1 LILTLTFPRTDT
13 RHHLFLGFSLLIV
26 LKVPF
31 HGVADGREGCTL
43 LAALGAK
50 TIHAEENAAMPNC
63 SKIEYGLTILAIL
76 CLAIVAQAQNPF
88 DTFKQFSATAV
99 MSGMPTHGGQGPGEM
114 KIYRSGDK
122 MRTTMPGGAGYMIME
137 LSQHTG
143 YMVMST
149 GMCMQMTA
157 QGQQNPFS
165 QAQDAT
171 IERSPAGTDTVDGHA
186 CKVENL
192 TVTPRNGQPSKM
204 KVWEAEDLKGF
215 PIKIEMQSSHG
226 LVTMEY
232 KDVSFSEP
240 DASLF
245 THPENCRQMPTMP
258 GGGPS
263 H

>member
-1 LILTLTFPRTDT
+1 
-13 RHHLFLGFSLLIV
+13 
-26 LKVPF
+26 
-31 HGVADGREGCTL
+31 
-43 LAALGAK
+43 
-50 TIHAEENAAMPNC
+50 MPNC
-63 SKIEYGLTILAIL
+63 SKVDYGLTILAIL
-76 CLAIVAQAQNPF
+76 VLAIVAQAQNPF

-143 YMVMST
+143 YMVMSN
-149 GMCMQMTA
+149 GMCMQTTSPT
-157 QGQQNPFS
+157 QQNPFS
-165 QAQDAT
+165 QAQGAT
-171 IERSPAGTDTVDGHA
+171 IERSSAGTDTVDGHA

-192 TVTPRNGQPSKM
+192 TITPHDGKQPSKM